1 MDPRG
6 WVVIAGLLVLAACSP
21 ASTAPESDTGPN
33 PTPPP
38 GPHQAAVDVQV
49 LRVVDGD
56 TIEVS
61 IDGAIERVRYIG
73 IDTPEVNARCADEA
87 TRLNQELLGDSQVR
101 LVPDAEN
108 RDVYGRILR
117 YVYVG
122 DVHINLELAK
132 RGVAVVLSISPN
144 TRHADSFKQA
154 VATAKAGGTGCL
166 WDPAGLA
173 AETRARASATPTPTP
188 TERLLITRFRANAAG
203 LDQENLN
210 EEYIT
215 IVNFGPALEIGGW
228 TVRDRAD
235 HTYVFPPYTWPT
247 GVELR
252 LHTGSGTDAD
262 GVFYWNSKS
271 PIWNN
276 TGDTL
281 WLEDADGGAILTYIY
296 QD

>member
-21 ASTAPESDTGPN
+21 ASTAPQSDSGPI

-38 GPHQAAVDVQV
+38 GPPQQAEDVQV

-87 TRLNQELLGDSQVR
+87 TRLNEELLGDSAVR
-101 LVPDAEN
+101 LAPDEEN

-132 RGVAVVLSISPN
+132 RGVAEILSIPPN
-144 TRHADSFKQA
+144 TRHAEPFKTA
-154 VATAKAGGTGCL
+154 VATARAGGIGCL

-173 AETRARASATPTPTP
+173 AEARARASATPTPTA

-203 LDQENLN
+203 LDQENLSD
-210 EEYIT
+210 EYIT
-215 IVNFGPALEIGGW
+215 IVNLGPDLEIGGW
-228 TVRDRAD
+228 TVPDRAD
-235 HTYVFPPYTWPT
+235 HKYVFPRYNWPT

-262 GVFYWNSKS
+262 GVFYWKSAS

-281 WLEDADGGAILTYIY
+281 WLEDADGGTILTYIY
-296 QD
+296 ED